1 MNQKKSKAQP
11 SKKEPWNS
19 FKYLAGLV
27 RKKEP
32 VVLHLATNTIED
44 QSTLKGIIIDVDS
57 YTIAFLTNDGRELLV
72 FKHAVRFIEK
82 VKGK

>member
-1 MNQKKSKAQP
+1 MNQKKSKTQP

-19 FKYLAGLV
+19 FKYLVGLA

-44 QSTLKGIIIDVDS
+44 ESP
-57 YTIAFLTNDGRELLV
+57 
-72 FKHAVRFIEK
+72 H
-82 VKGK
+82 